1 MDMQKKIFMI
11 AVTDKEDSLNRK
23 YTDAIHELLYT
34 ETPFMEEYI
43 IEPHYRKTVHDL
55 HQSLDNALRGN
66 QYEGYIVL
74 LDCLDGVDY
83 NPNVMFE
90 FGTIFYSQKPYV
102 VISSHPKES
111 IPFDIN
117 GINVL
122 GIPQAIV
129 DCVKKCKPNQKSANA
144 YSYFFIEERNAKDQS
159 AVRTFIDK
167 TFVQYKE
174 CLTKIN
180 TGIEE
185 YIDLKMISKSI
196 DDIKKLVSNTAEYID
211 GEEAA
216 FSALK
221 EAVSHAEISL
231 RTTRFANES
240 IVKDTSISEQR
251 DFMKSLYAVS
261 ERISD
266 KFNRIIC
273 NNHPAKWQDIYD
285 ILFYGENGAK
295 VYVRKHD
302 FSIHFE
308 LVVIDEKVAFI
319 HFYQEDTQMEGS
331 KSRGEVE
338 KIKSTLKIQ
347 GSSICK
353 RLASIFDRLHHRD
366 FQNECPSNPS
376 RTLLGIPTKESRN
389 MEMYTNYGCF
399 TVDKT
404 ILKFSSQRGK
414 YIIDMF
420 KDAFQKWQITD
431 FNDKTIMVSGI
442 ALVEGSDSF
451 IEEMKKQNRINQ
463 DEYDFAKELYEKETQ
478 RKSM

>member
-1 MDMQKKIFMI
+1 
-11 AVTDKEDSLNRK
+11 
-23 YTDAIHELLYT
+23 
-34 ETPFMEEYI
+34 
-43 IEPHYRKTVHDL
+43 
-55 HQSLDNALRGN
+55 
-66 QYEGYIVL
+66 
-74 LDCLDGVDY
+74 
-83 NPNVMFE
+83 
-90 FGTIFYSQKPYV
+90 
-102 VISSHPKES
+102 
-111 IPFDIN
+111 
-117 GINVL
+117 
-122 GIPQAIV
+122 
-129 DCVKKCKPNQKSANA
+129 
-144 YSYFFIEERNAKDQS
+144 
-159 AVRTFIDK
+159 
-167 TFVQYKE
+167 
-174 CLTKIN
+174 
-180 TGIEE
+180 
-185 YIDLKMISKSI
+185 MISKSI